1 MKLFNF
7 DNAKTRKGEAFGYS
21 TAILYLAPA
30 SLSGENLCK
39 FSTKECRELC
49 LNTAG
54 MGVFKKIQDARIRKT
69 KLMLE
74 QPDIFWAQVSHEI
87 ELHKKLCE
95 RHSRKLGRKIKPC
108 VRLNGTSD
116 IWNTDMETIMH
127 RHRDVQFYDYSKDV
141 KRVTSYRRGDMP
153 SNYYLLYSC
162 SGTPQSIAHAEWFLA
177 EGVNVAVVFDTKK
190 GKPLPLLWNNFPV
203 IDGDVHDLRF
213 LMSERGLIKRG
224 AAHDEPYSEGNVV
237 GLRAKGKA
245 RNADSG
251 SNHFVQKGEQ
261 S

>member
-39 FSTKECRELC
+39 FSTAECRELC

-54 MGVFKKIQDARIRKT
+54 MGVFKTIQDARIKKT

-74 QPDIFWAQVSHEI
+74 SPDIFWAQISHEI
-87 ELHKKLCE
+87 ELHKKLCQ
-95 RHSRKLGRKIKPC
+95 RHSLKLKRKIKPC

-116 IWNTDMETIMH
+116 IWNTDMQTIMY
-127 RHRDVQFYDYSKDV
+127 RHSDVQFYDYSKDV
-141 KRVTSYRRGDMP
+141 KRVMQYRLGKLP
-153 SNYYLLYSC
+153 PNYFLLYSC
-162 SGTPQSIAHAEWFLA
+162 SGTKQSIDHAKWFLS

-190 GKPLPLLWNNFPV
+190 GEPLPQTWNYFNV
-203 IDGDVHDLRF
+203 IDGDMHDLRF
-213 LMSERGLIKRG
+213 ISDERGKLQHC
-224 AAHDEPYSEGNVV
+224 AAHDEPYSEGNVI

-245 RNADSG
+245 RHADG
-251 SNHFVQKGEQ
+251 SVFVQKGVA